1 MCYAPRPQRPTARFN
16 FDFIVQTAFEAV
28 AFWQA
33 TVRHGH
39 TLTCRWMEA
48 RLRAAVA
55 SQPCGSFLSN
65 DDAVSC
71 GRARQWDS
79 TDANGDREAMHDGR
93 K

>member
-1 MCYAPRPQRPTARFN
+1 MSLDGSPTKSRSRL
-16 FDFIVQTAFEAV
+16 
-28 AFWQA
+28 A
-33 TVRHGH
+33 T
-39 TLTCRWMEA
+39 L
-48 RLRAAVA
+48 RLF
-55 SQPCGSFLSN
+55 SIN